1 MFQYLKI
8 YDLNQKKI
16 RIGPKKDG
24 GYILLDQISK
34 NTDNLFS
41 FGVEDNIDFEID
53 FYSKYKPKNIILYD
67 HTVDKLPKKTNFKFV
82 KKGLSHKKT
91 KKFISLDDLKIKQ
104 DTNNILKMDIEY
116 DEWSVFE
123 KISLETLMKFKQ
135 IICEFHFFFLNP
147 DNLDHENLS
156 PYFTNFS
163 KDNYKKINQLL
174 RLRYEK
180 VLKKLTNHFTIFHL
194 SANNSLPL
202 KKMFNFKFPQLI
214 ELSLVRND
222 MIKEKKF
229 FKGKIPINN
238 LDFPN
243 KSYKQDLTNFYPF
256 I

>member
-1 MFQYLKI
+1 MFKYLKI
-8 YDLNQKKI
+8 YKLNSKKI

-24 GYILLDQISK
+24 GYILLNEISK
-34 NTDNLFS
+34 NVDNLYS

-53 FYSKYKPKNIILYD
+53 FNLRFKPKNIFLYD
-67 HTVDKLPKKTNFKFV
+67 HTVDKLPKKTNFKFI

-91 KKFISLDDLKIKQ
+91 NKFITLDELNINNNK
-104 DTNNILKMDIEY
+104 NNILKMDIEY

-123 KISLETLMKFKQ
+123 KVSTRTLASFKQ

-147 DNLDHENLS
+147 KNVDHENLT

-163 KDNYKKINQLL
+163 KNNYKKINHLL
-174 RLRYEK
+174 KQRYEK
-180 VLKKLTNHFTIFHL
+180 ILKKILNYFTIFHL

-202 KKMFNFKFPQLI
+202 QKIFNIKFPQLV

-222 MIKEKKF
+222 LIKTKIE
-229 FKGKIPINN
+229 FKGKIPIKK

-243 KSYKQDLTNFYPF
+243 KPYKPDLINFYPF
-256 I
+256 K